1 MYSTLYGAVDIKIVL
16 KRRAVYVIVIY
27 ALLAGENGE
36 RTGHTQFY

>member
-1 MYSTLYGAVDIKIVL
+1 MYSTVDIKIVL

-36 RTGHTQFY
+36 RTGHARFY